1 MVVVYC
7 MWCFA
12 FIGLICIALICLFD
26 CVIEIS
32 FGFWLRD
39 IYNKGYMSRTCSSI
53 VIKYRIFLRIR
64 YLGEHRRWCLHVCEI
79 IYWTGHAFQFHSL
92 RMDMCDHRLDKL
104 LYEFAL
110 ACLCFGMQISRWGCT
125 GLLMDKGS
133 FVCFQ
138 HCFLF
143 TD

>member
-1 MVVVYC
+1 MVVFYC

-53 VIKYRIFLRIR
+53 VIKYRIFYELDVLESIVGDVCMYVKLFIERGTHFNSTAFAWTCVITDWINYYMSLLWR
-64 YLGEHRRWCLHVCEI
+64 ACVLGCR
-79 IYWTGHAFQFHSL
+79 FP
-92 RMDMCDHRLDKL
+92 D
-104 LYEFAL
+104 
-110 ACLCFGMQISRWGCT
+110 GCA
-125 GLLMDKGS
+125 
-133 FVCFQ
+133 
-138 HCFLF
+138 
-143 TD
+143 TDY